1 MAKTLNTKAAGLD
14 LVDRLYRN
22 QLLVDLAFSEDERD
36 CLVEIAKL
44 ARGLLLKEGYSDLEL
59 ERAVHCVL
67 TCIES
72 QVADNLI
79 DHVDRY
85 GLDIPLPEDLDR
97 ETYDR
102 AESFSRD
109 YATASF
115 LAYGTMGSE
124 DTSGIVRVVNALAQ
138 ICADLPALL
147 RHRLAERVFAAEF
160 PLASLEILTWL
171 ARNDILVPAKY
182 RGTSGLQ
189 HSLGPVSIRAVSL
202 WQQDN
207 IRLVIQSSMPGHDS
221 TVIHRTI
228 SQGFA
233 KHLSEAGMIWIAEV
247 LRTETKRARSRSAKR
262 VPYIDPGQWEDS
274 NYLQSTLKNLRT
286 FAPWSRAE
294 LCAQSTVV
302 SDIGA
307 SLLAR
312 AKLMNSTRGLIR
324 GDELKPTLSDEISLV
339 VNQHGFQMSARTMY
353 NRLKEY
359 EVRADRIIR
368 CCSVMREAG
377 MTYPVEY
384 PDFYRMFQ
392 IAMTA

>member
-1 MAKTLNTKAAGLD
+1 MAETSSTKAAGLD

-22 QLLVDLAFSEDERD
+22 HLLVDLAFSDDERD

-44 ARGLLLKEGYSDLEL
+44 TRGLLLKEGYSGLEL
-59 ERAVHCVL
+59 ERAIHCVL
-67 TCIES
+67 TCIEA
-72 QVADNLI
+72 QVADNVV
-79 DHVDRY
+79 DHMNRH
-85 GLDIPLPEDLDR
+85 GLEIPLPEDLDR

-102 AESFSRD
+102 VEAFSRD
-109 YATASF
+109 YATACF
-115 LAYGTMGSE
+115 LAYGAIGNE
-124 DTSGIVRVVNALAQ
+124 DTSGIVRAISRLVH
-138 ICADLPALL
+138 ICADLPGTL
-147 RHRLAERVFAAEF
+147 RHRFAERVFAAEF
-160 PLASLEILTWL
+160 PLASLEVLTWL
-171 ARNDILVPAKY
+171 ARNDILVTARY
-182 RGTSGLQ
+182 RGISGLQ
-189 HSLGPVSIRAVSL
+189 HSLGPVSIRAVLL

-207 IRLVIQSSMPGHDS
+207 IRLFIQSSMPGHDS
-221 TVIHRTI
+221 TVMHRTI

-233 KHLSEAGMIWIAEV
+233 KHLSEAGMIWIADA
-247 LRTETKRARSRSAKR
+247 LKTETKRTRSRSAR
-262 VPYIDPGQWEDS
+262 RIPYVDPGQWEDS

-286 FAPWSRAE
+286 CAPWLGAE
-294 LCAQSTVV
+294 LCTQSTVV

-312 AKLMNSTRGLIR
+312 AKLMQSTRGLIR
-324 GDELKPTLSDEISLV
+324 GDQLKPTLSDEIAQL
-339 VNQHGFQMSARTMY
+339 VNQHGFQISARTMY

-368 CCSVMREAG
+368 CCSMMREID